1 MRSCKYNAG
10 DPMTEKGQV
19 IEHDDGSA
27 DIIWYDKSPSGYP
40 RPCVM
45 QLTKREYN
53 KYKKVNGDYS
63 TTKD

>member
-1 MRSCKYNAG
+1 
-10 DPMTEKGQV
+10 MTEKGQV